1 MVGASN
7 WISRQNAA
15 SLALAAACE
24 FPALDDIFNREAQA
38 ARQNKDLPGRLRAAS
53 ATMFRGCKLE
63 LLNDLDSSIACL
75 QGSTPGR
82 ISCAP
87 FQPPHPLRL
96 GNLGPLLART
106 EVPIIHPYP
115 GRVNSRHFVLCPFIS
130 TRRKS
135 PGCVSQPRIQCVMFS
150 SRSRVLRYQ
159 KVEGAA

>member
-106 EVPIIHPYP
+106 RCQLSIRTP
-115 GRVNSRHFVLCPFIS
+115 GVSIRVTSCHVLSFQQDANP
-130 TRRKS
+130 
-135 PGCVSQPRIQCVMFS
+135 Q
-150 SRSRVLRYQ
+150 
-159 KVEGAA
+159 GASLTSDSMCDV